1 MNDTT
6 TETQPKAYSYSSWRD
21 RLGRA
26 AWYDDQTHRYIS
38 RRTLIART
46 GLPAAHVADFENGR
60 DGRQYRR
67 PRAERE
73 AIEAKYGVR
82 LY

>member
-1 MNDTT
+1 MRDTT

-21 RLGRA
+21 RLDRA
-26 AWYDDQTHRYIS
+26 AWFDDQTRRYIS
-38 RRTLIART
+38 RPTLIART

-60 DGRQYRR
+60 DGRQYRT
-67 PRAERE
+67 PRAKRE
-73 AIEAKYGVR
+73 AIELKHGVR

>member
-1 MNDTT
+1 MIDTT
-6 TETQPKAYSYSSWRD
+6 TETQIKTYSYCSWRD
-21 RLGRA
+21 WIGRA
-26 AWYDDQTHRYIS
+26 AWFDDQTRRYIS
-38 RRTLIART
+38 RRTLISRT

-60 DGRQYRR
+60 DGRQYRT